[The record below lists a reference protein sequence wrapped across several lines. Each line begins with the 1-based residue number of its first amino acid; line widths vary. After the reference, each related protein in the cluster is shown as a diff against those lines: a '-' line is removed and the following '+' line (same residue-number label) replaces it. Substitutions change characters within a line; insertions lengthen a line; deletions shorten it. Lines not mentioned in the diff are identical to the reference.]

1 MNVEYVHAYLF
12 EIFECFNRLCLF
24 VEYYLTPSGCSV
36 DHHIISLNGGIGD
49 LQDWGDWFSL
59 MLED

>member
-36 DHHIISLNGGIGD
+36 DHRVISLNGGIGD
-49 LQDWGDWFSL
+49 LQD
-59 MLED
+59 